1 MSVYFDSVED
11 VTIEDQL
18 MDLFIDQLHQ
28 FAEAYEEE
36 NTPYATSDFL
46 WSSSSV
52 G

>member
-1 MSVYFDSVED
+1 MSVYFDSIED

-18 MDLFIDQLHQ
+18 MDLFIDQLHE
-28 FAEAYEEE
+28 FAEAYEE
-36 NTPYATSDFL
+36 TSRATSDFL

>member
-1 MSVYFDSVED
+1 MSVYFDSIED

-18 MDLFIDQLHQ
+18 MDLFIDQLHE

-36 NTPYATSDFL
+36 NSYATSDFL